1 MVIKKYDRE
10 YVAEDCGEIQ
20 PQYTTRANKRTDS
33 VKTEDCGEIKQSTTP
48 NDSILTALKQY
59 IDNNKVTGLEM
70 KEPEDAL
77 IFAPYSS
84 FQKSPKWTVGRYIG
98 EMVVNLPKE
107 NIKNA
112 RKDQTIRLSIHPRF
126 GTKFLIHMIEE
137 IYSFRILQS
146 TKRQDKGN
154 TWNNIYQLILRQLWV
169 AKFAKADKYG
179 LPRKTV
185 KRIHQGM
192 QIHGHLNVRKS
203 LVPFFTKKHVVSE
216 YREKEVDDVIGRI
229 VYKAYDILADK
240 ETGLTGL
247 PPQVQESINDL
258 YTRYHKQ
265 QIKVF
270 DHEYLNIRYKSIY
283 LSWKPL
289 VDFSWQI
296 IKHKGFNPEKNI
308 EGNGYAMFFDMA
320 EIWEAYIG
328 KVLETDFFHCTQQN
342 SNIKLFKNEQ
352 EKEFQRIIP
361 DYISSDWTN
370 EKAKA
375 IGDAKYMDLV
385 SKTNLLGEQTY
396 SVYYKTIMY
405 MYRFNAKK
413 GFIFY
418 PKKTSDTGNAIKTFT
433 IGGENKGALY
443 MIGLNIP
450 QNNGDMDYKDF
461 QNKIKEK
468 EELFRSQ
475 VKQCLLN
482 VHGM

>member
-1 MVIKKYDRE
+1 MQKMANKEIDKD
-10 YVAEDCGEIQ
+10 YVAKDCGEIH
-20 PQYTTRANKRTDS
+20 TRSSKRYGSANADDYSEISPPKDS
-33 VKTEDCGEIKQSTTP
+33 T
-48 NDSILTALKQY
+48 LTALKQY
-59 IDNNKVTGLEM
+59 IIDNYKVIGLEM

-84 FQKSPKWTVGRYIG
+84 FQKVPNWTVGRYIG

-112 RKDQTIRLSIHPRF
+112 RKDQTVRLSIHPRL

-137 IYSFRILQS
+137 IYNFRILES
-146 TKRQDKGN
+146 TKKQDKGN

-185 KRIHQGM
+185 RRTHQGM

-203 LVPFFTKKHVVSE
+203 LVPFFTKKNVVSE

-240 ETGLTGL
+240 KTGLTGL

-265 QIKVF
+265 QIKVT
-270 DHEYLNIRYKSIY
+270 DHEYLNIQYKSIY
-283 LSWKPL
+283 QSWKPL

-308 EGNGYAMFFDMA
+308 EGNGYAIFYDMA

-328 KVLETDFFHCTQQN
+328 KVLEMDFFHCTQQN
-342 SNIKLFKNEQ
+342 SNIKLFKDEQ

-361 DYISSDWTN
+361 DYISNDWTN

-418 PKKTSDTGNAIKTFT
+418 PKEASDTGDTIKTFK

-450 QNNGDMDYKDF
+450 QNNEDTTDYANF
-461 QNKIKEK
+461 QNKIKME

-482 VHGM
+482 VHDM

>member
-1 MVIKKYDRE
+1 MDSWPLHRRNGCQSAQRE
-10 YVAEDCGEIQ
+10 Y
-20 PQYTTRANKRTDS
+20 
-33 VKTEDCGEIKQSTTP
+33 
-48 NDSILTALKQY
+48 
-59 IDNNKVTGLEM
+59 
-70 KEPEDAL
+70 
-77 IFAPYSS
+77 
-84 FQKSPKWTVGRYIG
+84 
-98 EMVVNLPKE
+98 
-107 NIKNA
+107 KNA

-203 LVPFFTKKHVVSE
+203 LVPFFTKKNVVSE

-265 QIKVF
+265 QIKVS

-296 IKHKGFNPEKNI
+296 IKHKGFNPEKTSK
-308 EGNGYAMFFDMA
+308 EMA
-320 EIWEAYIG
+320 ALCSLIWLKFGKHILGKYWRRTSFIALNKTQILSYLRMNKKKSFSASYPIISAVIG
-328 KVLETDFFHCTQQN
+328 QTR
-342 SNIKLFKNEQ
+342 EQ
-352 EKEFQRIIP
+352 KP
-361 DYISSDWTN
+361 
-370 EKAKA
+370 
-375 IGDAKYMDLV
+375 LV
-385 SKTNLLGEQTY
+385 MPNTWIL
-396 SVYYKTIMY
+396 
-405 MYRFNAKK
+405 
-413 GFIFY
+413 
-418 PKKTSDTGNAIKTFT
+418 
-433 IGGENKGALY
+433 
-443 MIGLNIP
+443 
-450 QNNGDMDYKDF
+450 
-461 QNKIKEK
+461 
-468 EELFRSQ
+468 
-475 VKQCLLN
+475 
-482 VHGM
+482 

>member
-1 MVIKKYDRE
+1 MANKKIYKE
-10 YVAEDCGEIQ
+10 YFAEDCGEIR
-20 PQYTTRANKRTDS
+20 PLH
-33 VKTEDCGEIKQSTTP
+33 TP
-48 NDSILTALKQY
+48 NNNDDSILTALKQY

-70 KEPEDAL
+70 REPEDAL

-84 FQKSPKWTVGRYIG
+84 FRKSPKWTVGRYIG

-126 GTKFLIHMIEE
+126 GTNFLIHMLEK
-137 IYSFRILQS
+137 IYNFRILQS
-146 TKRQDKGN
+146 TKKQDKGN

-203 LVPFFTKKHVVSE
+203 LVPFFTKKNVVSE

-265 QIKVF
+265 QIKVS

-296 IKHKGFNPEKNI
+296 IKHKGFNPEKTSKEMATLCSLIWLKFGKHILGKYWRRTSFIALNKTQILSYLRMNKKKSFSASYPIISAVIGQTRKRKPLVMPNI
-308 EGNGYAMFFDMA
+308 W
-320 EIWEAYIG
+320 I
-328 KVLETDFFHCTQQN
+328 L
-342 SNIKLFKNEQ
+342 
-352 EKEFQRIIP
+352 
-361 DYISSDWTN
+361 
-370 EKAKA
+370 
-375 IGDAKYMDLV
+375 
-385 SKTNLLGEQTY
+385 
-396 SVYYKTIMY
+396 
-405 MYRFNAKK
+405 
-413 GFIFY
+413 
-418 PKKTSDTGNAIKTFT
+418 
-433 IGGENKGALY
+433 
-443 MIGLNIP
+443 
-450 QNNGDMDYKDF
+450 
-461 QNKIKEK
+461 
-468 EELFRSQ
+468 
-475 VKQCLLN
+475 
-482 VHGM
+482 